1 MFPEKKNLFPLWMVI
16 PITSRLKCKNPTTR
30 MIIRCNDPIAIVSKR
45 WIESTFSDVWWHWI
59 GSKLGVRLVV
69 RFGDGRSRSSFMDSN
84 KLEKFH
90 KGNKYLRER
99 EMEGESPKC
108 MSTLDLWKK
117 RARMENVPVQ
127 SVNDCQGFES
137 VQEQLRTL
145 ARVSKNMVVK

>member
-16 PITSRLKCKNPTTR
+16 PITSRSKCKNPTMR

-69 RFGDGRSRSSFMDSN
+69 RFCDGWSRSSFMVCS
-84 KLEKFH
+84 KLEKFQ
-90 KGNKYLRER
+90 KGNKYFRER
-99 EMEGESPKC
+99 EMEVESPKC

-117 RARMENVPVQ
+117 RVRMENVWVQ
-127 SVNDCQGFES
+127 SVNDCLGFKS
-137 VQEQLRTL
+137 VWVQLSKL
-145 ARVSKNMVVK
+145 VWVSKNMVVK